1 MSSDPLQA
9 LWVALGFKKASTPVA
24 ELNAEQ
30 VEQAEAASE
39 LVDHARA
46 FQDLRVTDVMTPRVD
61 IVGIDETATLS
72 ELVALCVQSEH
83 SRLPV
88 YRGGLDDPIGV
99 VHIKDVLKWLAP
111 AEGEVVPARTKPNG
125 PNWNEAVVP
134 QILREVIY
142 APTAMTAANLL
153 RTMKLKRMH
162 MALVIDE
169 FGGTDGL
176 VTLEDLIEAVVG
188 DIEDEYDDEE
198 SDRIRLTDTG
208 AEADGRVEIVDIE
221 ERLGV
226 PLYPEDEEDIDTI
239 GGLVTFLAGRVPET
253 GEVIPYV
260 RAGFDLE
267 VLDGDAR
274 RVTRVRLTRRVPED
288 ARPDNDPEAADD

>member
-9 LWVALGFKKASTPVA
+9 LWVALGFKKAATPVA

-30 VEQAEAASE
+30 AEQAEAASE
-39 LVDHARA
+39 LIDHARA

-111 AEGEVVPARTKPNG
+111 AEDEPPTSKARALG

-142 APTAMTAANLL
+142 APTAMSAANLL

-208 AEADGRVEIVDIE
+208 AEADGRVEIIDLE
-221 ERLGV
+221 ERMGV
-226 PLYPEDEEDIDTI
+226 ALYPEDEEDIDTL
-239 GGLVTFLAGRVPET
+239 GGLVTFLAGRVPEK

-274 RVTRVRLTRRVPED
+274 RVTRVRLTRRAPED
-288 ARPDNDPEAADD
+288 ARPDNEPEAADD

>member
-1 MSSDPLQA
+1 MSSDPLQR
-9 LWVALGFKKASTPVA
+9 LWVALGFKQPAAPVA

-39 LVDHARA
+39 LIDHARA

-61 IVGIDETATLS
+61 IIGIEETATLA
-72 ELVALCVQSEH
+72 ELVALCVKSEH

-88 YRGGLDDPIGV
+88 YRGGLDEPIGV

-111 AEGEVVPARTKPNG
+111 EDGKAEPEWDQPVVS
-125 PNWNEAVVP
+125 

-153 RTMKLKRMH
+153 RTMKLKRIH

-198 SDRIRLTDTG
+198 ADRIRLTETG
-208 AEADGRVEIVDIE
+208 AEADGRVEISDLE
-221 ERLGV
+221 DRLGV
-226 PLYPEDEEDIDTI
+226 SLYPENGEEDIDTL
-239 GGLVTFLAGRVPET
+239 GGLVTVLAGRVPEK

-260 RAGFDLE
+260 QAGFDLE
-267 VLDGDAR
+267 VLEGDAR
-274 RVTRVRLTRRVPED
+274 RITRVRLIRRSEEE
-288 ARPDNDPEAADD
+288 ARPDNEPEAADD